1 MKHLISQAKFV
12 NMYICV
18 CTKNVHERNYT
29 EQVSFYMTYV
39 EIIPL
44 YHVYDLTSVC
54 FLVTASQRRIC
65 RCLSIMSFFHEGAST

>member
-18 CTKNVHERNYT
+18 CTKNVHARNYT

-54 FLVTASQRRIC
+54 F
-65 RCLSIMSFFHEGAST
+65 